1 MIRGSIMNNRLRK
14 KNNKTFKIN
23 RKQPV
28 RGVSAKQLIIHLL
41 WELAE
46 VSRIFLVLVI
56 DHMPVRF
63 VGFDALQ
70 KQTVERVWEA
80 ILTAA
85 NSGLYLNTVS
95 RYADSGYSY
104 NLKKIGWIFDFHPR
118 PLFFLRMDFC
128 GLELIWR
135 FSSAGI
141 VFDSCNT

>member
-1 MIRGSIMNNRLRK
+1 M
-14 KNNKTFKIN
+14 
-23 RKQPV
+23 
-28 RGVSAKQLIIHLL
+28 HLL

-70 KQTVERVWEA
+70 KQTVESAWV

-85 NSGLYLNTVS
+85 NSGLHLNTFS

-104 NLKKIGWIFDFHPR
+104 NLKKNWMSI
-118 PLFFLRMDFC
+118 
-128 GLELIWR
+128 
-135 FSSAGI
+135 
-141 VFDSCNT
+141 